1 MKQEYYIPLAIIIG
15 AIIITAG
22 IYFTGTFKYR
32 KALESCKYEFLTDGS
47 ADSEKL
53 EEALMKKF
61 MLPIC
66 ALGRI
71 NEYENKF

>member
-1 MKQEYYIPLAIIIG
+1 MWKNRREQEL
-15 AIIITAG
+15 
-22 IYFTGTFKYR
+22 R
-32 KALESCKYEFLTDGS
+32 V
-47 ADSEKL
+47 EKL